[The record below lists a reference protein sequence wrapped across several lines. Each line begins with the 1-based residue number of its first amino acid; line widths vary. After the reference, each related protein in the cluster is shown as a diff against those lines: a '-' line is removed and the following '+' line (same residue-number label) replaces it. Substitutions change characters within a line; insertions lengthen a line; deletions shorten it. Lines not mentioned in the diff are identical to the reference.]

1 MFNRLQFSPAFN
13 KAIALFFTFSMIV
26 SCNNKYET
34 KEYYDSNDN
43 LDSVVSYNDNLEK
56 SVIIIKDENTK
67 YVKSYHENG
76 KMSYEGEYYKK
87 LKNGFWKYY
96 DKEGVLEKVFEYRNI
111 CGEQHTNQG
120 IYFTK
125 KGDTLK
131 DKSNFVKIE
140 YKNLLKVE
148 EITKILFKYH
158 RVLNR
163 DSQLE
168 LVFSQDF
175 NKDFSN
181 RDSVEKTNLFTS
193 ADGFLIKMAYKTEGK
208 RIIRGYIKEFEYRGY
223 DSLKDETTIAERFV
237 YFELPF
243 NIK

>member
-13 KAIALFFTFSMIV
+13 KAIALFFTFFMIV

-67 YVKSYHENG
+67 YVKSYHENS
-76 KMSYEGEYYKK
+76 KMSYEGVYYKK

-96 DKEGVLEKVFEYRNI
+96 DNEGVLDKAFEYKNI
-111 CGEQHTNQG
+111 CGEQHTNQV

-125 KGDTLK
+125 TGDTIK
-131 DKSNFVKIE
+131 NKSNFVKIE
-140 YKNLLKVE
+140 YKENLKIN
-148 EITKILFKYH
+148 EITRILFKYH
-158 RVLNR
+158 RVL
-163 DSQLE
+163 SKKSKLE

-175 NKDFSN
+175 NEYFSN
-181 RDSVEKTNLFTS
+181 IDSVEKTNLFTNV
-193 ADGFLIKMAYKTEGK
+193 DGFLIKMKYISAGK
-208 RIIRGYIKEFEYRGY
+208 RIIRGYIKEFEDRSY

-237 YFELPF
+237 YFEMSF
-243 NIK
+243 DVK

>member
-13 KAIALFFTFSMIV
+13 KAIALFFTFFMIV

-67 YVKSYHENG
+67 SVKSYHENG

-96 DKEGVLEKVFEYRNI
+96 DNEGVLDKAFEYKNI
-111 CGEQHTNQG
+111 CGEQYTNQG
-120 IYFTK
+120 VYFTK
-125 KGDTLK
+125 TGDTLK
-131 DKSNFVKIE
+131 QPSNFILLD
-140 YKNLLKVE
+140 YKHNLKVNDISTINITYVRALNE
-148 EITKILFKYH
+148 NGEI
-158 RVLNR
+158 
-163 DSQLE
+163 E

-175 NKDFSN
+175 EEDFCN
-181 RDSVEKTNLFTS
+181 RDSVEKTSLFTNL
-193 ADGFLIKMAYKTEGK
+193 DGFVIKMKYESAGK
-208 RIIRGYIKEFEYRGY
+208 RIIRGYIKESVDNPKEGF
-223 DSLKDETTIAERFV
+223 LKMTRFV
-237 YFELPF
+237 YFEMPF
-243 NIK
+243 DVK